1 MRKVQGDNAKRAGEI
16 GKGIE
21 MGLKEIRE
29 QKKQDRPVRPACL
42 ICGKPVW
49 AYEESV
55 TVRTS
60 RKTTN
65 IMHRRCV
72 EEEKGKNG
80 RNES

>member
-1 MRKVQGDNAKRAGEI
+1 MQRDNAKRAGEI

-72 EEEKGKNG
+72 EEEKRKNG